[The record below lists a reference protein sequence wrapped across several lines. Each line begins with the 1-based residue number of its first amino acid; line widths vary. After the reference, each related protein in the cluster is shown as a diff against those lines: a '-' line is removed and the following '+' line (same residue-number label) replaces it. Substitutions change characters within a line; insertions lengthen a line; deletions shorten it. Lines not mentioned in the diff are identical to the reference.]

1 MLDSVQWSRAIQ
13 TSNDLNEYIYI
24 SRGVRYNEFSNSS
37 LNDGQSAEKIWRCP
51 LLSSSRRN
59 KLETK
64 GRLRRSDLPS
74 LPSYGEENGG
84 VEGKVKQGSRRN
96 GRFSIL
102 VSEGKSGAEGRGK
115 EEEER
120 CGSRSS

>member
-1 MLDSVQWSRAIQ
+1 MVARDTNLERLKRI
-13 TSNDLNEYIYI
+13 YIYI
-24 SRGVRYNEFSNSS
+24 SRGVGYNEFSNSS

-74 LPSYGEENGG
+74 LASYGEENGG